1 MDANHRSPKL
11 QRRSFRG
18 QNLNRVDFR
27 GADLRHADFTDAI
40 LDYADLSHAD
50 LRSAK
55 FKRCSLVSANLQFS
69 RAGIAENYNFIL
81 RSCLLILTFLSGL
94 SIAFVGSSTTGLLIN
109 ESAVFSSYQKI
120 DFLIPWHT
128 FTGLLTIGYG
138 LAYAVI
144 LWWKNPAQSII
155 LGSVINTIIGTPL
168 VTGMIIYACQQAH
181 QPWVIIG
188 HIITIIE
195 GTAAIS
201 VFLSI
206 FVIVML
212 AIINNILNQEKLVL
226 LIVLPGIALTMLS
239 MAASDASALVYMGM
253 MTISILLIGIS
264 LMISRRAKLRVPG
277 YAKINDFSKYIST
290 YYGTC
295 FVQADLTDAIL
306 AHALIAH
313 SNLSA
318 AKLTGTNIYGVQ
330 QLATDKLTGTILGD
344 PLVCDLL
351 STHQG
356 NNENYIGA
364 NLQGAYLA
372 NANLTNAK
380 LINANL
386 TNANLSE
393 ANLINADLSRVSAFG
408 ANLQGS
414 NLTGSCIADWS
425 IDQTTQLAD
434 IVCDYVYLKP
444 LYQERCPA
452 SGSFAPGDFT
462 RLFQDVC
469 NTIDLI
475 FHQGINWVAFGNSWK
490 QIQVENAGADLAI
503 KGIEHKGDGLVVVQV
518 ELPAEFDKA
527 KLHQE
532 FNQSYG
538 ILLQAVED
546 RYQVEL
552 AGRDRELA
560 IYREQQSHLQQILQS
575 LMAPPD
581 VVLSIEQLV
590 LLKLGTQDHHGNIE
604 VMVEIGEKG
613 LSARAAAVGFLT
625 NPETVI
631 AAYQKWQT
639 IYRQHLQGNC
649 RLEIPEDQVTNLS
662 FSQNLET
669 CVIAAHQLQ
678 QQLDRWLEEIGF
690 KPIKELMLQE
700 LQPTQSIQIIL
711 QTDDLPIRQLPWQSW
726 KFFESFS
733 HAEIALAS
741 HTYQTIAQ
749 HQPQKSGVEVLAI
762 IGDSIGLDLDSDRQA
777 LSKIPNARVEFLIEP
792 SRQVLNEKLWSKAW
806 DMVFFAGHSASEA
819 CMSTGYLKIN
829 ATDRVTVADLKY
841 ALKQSI
847 EQGLKLVIINS
858 CDSFGLANELLALQ
872 LPLAIVMREPVPDL
886 VAQQFLRNFLV
897 AVTDGLT
904 VYQAVR
910 SAREQLQGLEDR
922 YPCASWLPVICQN
935 PAESWR

>member
-1 MDANHRSPKL
+1 MNFNHQL

-18 QNLNRVDFR
+18 QNLSQADFR
-27 GADLRHADFTDAI
+27 GADLRHADFTDAV

-55 FKRCSLVSANLQFS
+55 FRRCSLVGANLQFS
-69 RAGIAENYNFIL
+69 RSGIAENHNFIL
-81 RSCLLILTFLSGL
+81 RSFLFLLAFLSGL
-94 SIAFVGSSTTGLLIN
+94 SIAFVGSSTTGLLTN
-109 ESAVFSSYQKI
+109 ESAVFASYQKI
-120 DFLIPWHT
+120 TFLIPWHT
-128 FTGLLTIGYG
+128 FTGLVMVIYG
-138 LAYAVI
+138 LAYAIFLFKKSPV
-144 LWWKNPAQSII
+144 QSIVF
-155 LGSVINTIIGTPL
+155 GSIIGTMVITPL
-168 VTGMIIYACQQAH
+168 VTGILIYACQQAR
-181 QPWVIIG
+181 QPWVVIG
-188 HIITIIE
+188 HMITVIE

-212 AIINNILNQEKLVL
+212 AIVNNILNQEKLVL
-226 LIVLPGIALTMLS
+226 LAVIPGIALTMLS
-239 MAASDASALVYMGM
+239 MAASDASILMYIGM
-253 MTISILLIGIS
+253 VIISTLLICIS
-264 LMISRRAKLRVPG
+264 LMISRRAKSRTPG
-277 YAKINDFSKYIST
+277 YMQLNNFSKYIST

-295 FVQADLTDAIL
+295 FVEADLTDAIL

-313 SNLSA
+313 SNLSS
-318 AKLTGTNIYGVQ
+318 AKLTGANIYGVQ
-330 QLATDKLTGTILGD
+330 QLATDKLTGTILVE

-356 NNENYIGA
+356 TNENYIA
-364 NLQGAYLA
+364 TNLQGAYLA
-372 NANLTNAK
+372 NANLA
-380 LINANL
+380 NANL
-386 TNANLSE
+386 TNANLTNVNLSQT
-393 ANLINADLSRVSAFG
+393 NLINANLSRVSAFG
-408 ANLQGS
+408 ANLQGA

-434 IVCDYVYLKP
+434 VVCEYVYLKP
-444 LYQERCPA
+444 LFQERYPA

-469 NTIDLI
+469 NTVDLI

-490 QIQVENAGADLAI
+490 QIQVENAGVDLAI
-503 KGIEHKGDGLVVVQV
+503 QGIEHKGDGLVVVQV
-518 ELPAEFDKA
+518 EVPAEFDKA

-538 ILLQAVED
+538 ILLQAVEE

-560 IYREQQSHLQQILQS
+560 IYRDQQTHLQQILQS

-581 VVLSIEQLV
+581 VVALIEQLV
-590 LLKLGTQDHHGNIE
+590 VLKLGAQDHHGNIE

-625 NPETVI
+625 SPETVI
-631 AAYQKWQT
+631 AAYQQWQT
-639 IYRQHLQGNC
+639 VYRQHLQGNC

-669 CVIAAHQLQ
+669 CVVTAHQLQ
-678 QQLDRWLEEIGF
+678 QQLNQWLEEIGF

-711 QTDDLPIRQLPWQSW
+711 QTDDLPMRQLPWQSW
-726 KFFESFS
+726 RFFESFL

-741 HTYQTIAQ
+741 HTYQTFAQ
-749 HQPQKSGVEVLAI
+749 HQPQKPVMEVLAI
-762 IGDSIGLDLDSDRQA
+762 IGDDTGLDLNFDREA
-777 LSKIPNARVEFLIEP
+777 LTKIPNAQVEFLLEP
-792 SRQVLNEKLWSKAW
+792 TRQVLNEKLWSKAW
-806 DMVFFAGHSASEA
+806 DIVFFAGHSASEA
-819 CMSTGYLKIN
+819 CLSTGYLKIN
-829 ATDRVTVADLKY
+829 ATDRVAIADLKY

-847 EQGLKLVIINS
+847 ERGLKLMIINS
-858 CDSFGLANELLALQ
+858 CDGFGLANELLALQ
-872 LPLAIVMREPVPDL
+872 LPQAIVMREPVPDL

-897 AVTDGLT
+897 AVTNGLT

-935 PAESWR
+935 PAEICR

>member
-1 MDANHRSPKL
+1 MDANRRSPQL

-18 QNLNRVDFR
+18 QNLSRADFR

-50 LRSAK
+50 LRSAN
-55 FKRCSLVSANLQFS
+55 FKRCSLIGANLQFS
-69 RAGIAENYNFIL
+69 RSGIAENYNFIF
-81 RSCLLILTFLSGL
+81 RSCLLLLTFLSGL
-94 SIAFVGSSTTGLLIN
+94 SIAFIGSSTTGLLIN
-109 ESAVFSSYQKI
+109 ESAVFASYQKI

-128 FTGLLTIGYG
+128 FTGLLTIAYG
-138 LAYAVI
+138 IAYSNI
-144 LWWKNPAQSII
+144 LWGKSPIQSII
-155 LGSVINTIIGTPL
+155 WGSVISTMFVTPF
-168 VTGMIIYACQQAH
+168 VTSIIIYSCQQAG

-188 HIITIIE
+188 HMITVIV
-195 GTAAIS
+195 GNAASAI
-201 VFLSI
+201 FLSM
-206 FVIVML
+206 FVIATL
-212 AIINNILNQEKLVL
+212 ATISNILNQEKLVL
-226 LIVLPGIALTMLS
+226 LVIVFGIALAMLS
-239 MAASDASALVYMGM
+239 LAASDSSVWVYAGM
-253 MTISILLIGIS
+253 VIVSTLLIRIS
-264 LMISRRAKLRVPG
+264 LLISRRAKSRVLG
-277 YAKINDFSKYIST
+277 YVQLNNFTKYIST

-295 FVQADLTDAIL
+295 FVEANLTGATL
-306 AHALIAH
+306 AHALIAY
-313 SNLSA
+313 SNLSIA
-318 AKLTGTNIYGVQ
+318 NLIGTNIYGAQ
-330 QLATDKLTGTILGD
+330 QLATDKLTGTILVD
-344 PLVCDLL
+344 PLVCNLL

-356 NNENYIGA
+356 NNENYLGA
-364 NLQGAYLA
+364 DLQGAYLA
-372 NANLTNAK
+372 NADLTNACC
-380 LINANL
+380 INANL
-386 TNANLSE
+386 TNANLSQT
-393 ANLINADLSRVSAFG
+393 NLTNTNLTRVSAFG
-408 ANLQGS
+408 ANLQGA
-414 NLTGSCIADWS
+414 NLTGSCIADWL
-425 IDQTTQLAD
+425 IDRTTQLAD
-434 IVCDYVYLKP
+434 VVCEYVYLKP

-469 NTIDLI
+469 NTVDLI

-518 ELPAEFDKA
+518 EVPAEFDKA

-538 ILLQAVED
+538 ILLQAVEE

-560 IYREQQSHLQQILQS
+560 IYRDQQTHLQQILQS

-581 VVLSIEQLV
+581 VVASIEQLV
-590 LLKLGTQDHHGNIE
+590 LLKLGAQDHHGNIE

-631 AAYQKWQT
+631 AAYQQWQT
-639 IYRQHLQGNC
+639 IYRQYLQGNC
-649 RLEIPEDQVTNLS
+649 RLEIPEDQVTNLR
-662 FSQNLET
+662 FSQNPET
-669 CVIAAHQLQ
+669 CVVAAHQLQ
-678 QQLDRWLEEIGF
+678 QQLNNWLEEIGF

-726 KFFESFS
+726 NFFESFS

-741 HTYQTIAQ
+741 HTYQTISQ
-749 HQPQKSGVEVLAI
+749 SQSQKSGIEVLAI
-762 IGDSIGLDLDSDRQA
+762 IGDSNGLDLDSDREA
-777 LSKIPNARVEFLIEP
+777 LTKIPNAQVEFLIEP
-792 SRQVLNEKLWSKAW
+792 TRQVLNEKLWSKAW
-806 DMVFFAGHSASEA
+806 DMVFFAGHSASET

-829 ATDRVTVADLKY
+829 ATDRVTIADLNY

-847 EQGLKLVIINS
+847 EHGLKLVIINS
-858 CDSFGLANELLALQ
+858 CDGFGLANELLALQ
-872 LPLAIVMREPVPDL
+872 LPQAIVMREPVPDL

-897 AVTDGLT
+897 AVTNGLT

-935 PAESWR
+935 PAEIWR

>member
-1 MDANHRSPKL
+1 MNANHRSPQL

-18 QNLNRVDFR
+18 QNLSRADFI

-55 FKRCSLVSANLQFS
+55 FRRCSLVGANLQFS
-69 RAGIAENYNFIL
+69 RSGIAENYNFIL
-81 RSCLLILTFLSGL
+81 RSCLLLLAFLSGL

-109 ESAVFSSYQKI
+109 ESAVFASYQKI
-120 DFLIPWHT
+120 TFLIPWHT
-128 FTGLLTIGYG
+128 FTGLVMIIYG
-138 LAYAVI
+138 LAYAIFLFRKSPV
-144 LWWKNPAQSII
+144 QSII
-155 LGSVINTIIGTPL
+155 FGSIIGTMIITPI
-168 VTGMIIYACQQAH
+168 VTGILIYACQQAH
-181 QPWVIIG
+181 QPWVVIG
-188 HIITIIE
+188 HMITVIE

-201 VFLSI
+201 VFLSV

-212 AIINNILNQEKLVL
+212 AIVNNILNQEKLVL
-226 LIVLPGIALTMLS
+226 LAVIPGIALAMLS
-239 MAASDASALVYMGM
+239 MAASDSSTLVYMGM
-253 MTISILLIGIS
+253 AIISTLLICIS
-264 LMISRRAKLRVPG
+264 LMISRRAKSRVPG
-277 YAKINDFSKYIST
+277 YVQLNNFSKYIST

-295 FVQADLTDAIL
+295 FVQADLTDAML

-313 SNLSA
+313 SNLSVA
-318 AKLTGTNIYGVQ
+318 NLTGANIYGVQ
-330 QLATDKLTGTILGD
+330 QLATDKLTGTILVD
-344 PLVCDLL
+344 PLVCNLL

-356 NNENYIGA
+356 SNENYIGA
-364 NLQGAYLA
+364 DLQGAYLA
-372 NANLTNAK
+372 NADLTNANCA
-380 LINANL
+380 NANL
-386 TNANLSE
+386 TNANLSQT
-393 ANLINADLSRVSAFG
+393 NFTNADLSRVSAAG
-408 ANLQGS
+408 ANLQGA

-425 IDQTTQLAD
+425 IDRTTQLAD
-434 IVCDYVYLKP
+434 VICEYTYLKP

-469 NTIDLI
+469 NTVDLI

-490 QIQVENAGADLAI
+490 QIQVENAGVDLAI
-503 KGIEHKGDGLVVVQV
+503 KGIEHKGDGMLVVQV
-518 ELPAEFDKA
+518 EVPVELDKA

-538 ILLQAVED
+538 ILLQAVEE

-560 IYREQQSHLQQILQS
+560 IYRDQQTHLQQILQS

-581 VVLSIEQLV
+581 VVASIEQLV
-590 LLKLGTQDHHGNIE
+590 VLKLGTQDDQGNIE
-604 VMVEIGEKG
+604 VMVEIGEQG
-613 LSARAAAVGFLT
+613 LPPRAAAVGFLT
-625 NPETVI
+625 NPARVI
-631 AAYQKWQT
+631 AAYQNWQT
-639 IYRQHLQGNC
+639 MYRQHLQGNC

-662 FSQNLET
+662 FSQDLET
-669 CVIAAHQLQ
+669 CEIAAHQLQ
-678 QQLDRWLEEIGF
+678 QQLNHWLEEIGF

-726 KFFESFS
+726 KFFERFS

-741 HTYQTIAQ
+741 HTYQTISQ
-749 HQPQKSGVEVLAI
+749 SQTPKSYMEVLAI
-762 IGDSIGLDLDSDRQA
+762 IGDDTGLDLDSDREA
-777 LSKIPNARVEFLIEP
+777 LTKIPNAQVEFLIEP
-792 SRQVLNEKLWSKAW
+792 TRQVLNEKLWSKAW
-806 DMVFFAGHSASEA
+806 DMIFFAGHSASDA
-819 CMSTGYLKIN
+819 CLSTGYLKIN
-829 ATDRVTVADLKY
+829 ATDRVAIADLKY

-858 CDSFGLANELLALQ
+858 CDGFGLANELLALQ
-872 LPLAIVMREPVPDL
+872 LPQAIVMREPVPDL

-897 AVTDGLT
+897 AVTNGLT

-935 PAESWR
+935 PAEIWR